1 MHDAA
6 AIAVQWAAEEGWNPG
21 LDDGERFARAD
32 PGAFLCTERDGEVVA
47 TVSCARYGEAYAFI
61 GMYIVRPDL
70 RGQGVGRQ
78 LFDRALERARDR
90 IVGLDGVLEQQLT
103 YERAGFALAH
113 NNTRYEGV

>member
-70 RGQGVGRQ
+70 RGQGSGGSCST
-78 LFDRALERARDR
+78 ARSSGPGTGSWDS
-90 IVGLDGVLEQQLT
+90 T
-103 YERAGFALAH
+103 ASWSS
-113 NNTRYEGV
+113 